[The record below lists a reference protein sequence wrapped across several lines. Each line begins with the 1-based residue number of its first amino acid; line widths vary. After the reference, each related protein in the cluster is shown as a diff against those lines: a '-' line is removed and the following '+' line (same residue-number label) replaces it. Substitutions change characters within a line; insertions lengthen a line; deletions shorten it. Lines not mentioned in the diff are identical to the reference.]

1 MRNPL
6 RFFIELIQQPLW
18 VSLWVLVLMLVNMA
32 SLAFWR
38 EAVAQLILMNFLA
51 SAMLMMGL
59 YSRFGFTKILG
70 LGHVPWIP
78 LLAYV
83 VTQIPAAEASFKRYL
98 LVLSVSMAI
107 SLVLD
112 TIDVW
117 NYFTTRLR
125 R

>member
-6 RFFIELIQQPLW
+6 RFFVELMQQPLW
-18 VSLWVLVLMLVNMA
+18 VSLWVLFLMLVNMA
-32 SLAFWR
+32 SLVFWQ
-38 EAVAQLILMNFLA
+38 EAVAQLIFMNFLA

-59 YSRFGFTKILG
+59 YARFGYTKILG

-78 LLAYV
+78 LLAYMII
-83 VTQIPAAEASFKRYL
+83 QIPAAEASFRRYL
-98 LVLSVSMAI
+98 LVLSISMAI

-117 NYFTTRLR
+117 KYFKNRVR
-125 R
+125 P

>member
-6 RFFIELIQQPLW
+6 RFFIELIQQPVW

-59 YSRFGFTKILG
+59 YARFGFTKILG

-107 SLVLD
+107 SLALD

-117 NYFTTRLR
+117 KYFRNQKSL
-125 R
+125 

>member
-6 RFFIELIQQPLW
+6 RFFIELMQQPLW
-18 VSLWVLVLMLVNMA
+18 VSLWVLFLMLVNMA
-32 SLAFWR
+32 SLAFWQ

-51 SAMLMMGL
+51 SAMLMMGF
-59 YSRFGFTKILG
+59 YARYGFAKILG
-70 LGHVPWIP
+70 LGHIPWVP

-83 VTQIPAAEASFKRYL
+83 VTQIPTAEASFKRYL

-112 TIDVW
+112 AIDVW
-117 NYFTTRLR
+117 NYFRSRVRL
-125 R
+125 

>member
-6 RFFIELIQQPLW
+6 RFFIELIQQPVW

-59 YSRFGFTKILG
+59 YARFGFTKILG

-117 NYFTTRLR
+117 NYFRSRVRL
-125 R
+125 

>member
-6 RFFIELIQQPLW
+6 RFFIELMEQPVW
-18 VSLWVLVLMLVNMA
+18 VSLWVLFLMLVNMA
-32 SLAFWR
+32 SLAFWK
-38 EAVAQLILMNFLA
+38 ETVAQLIFMNFLA

-59 YSRFGFTKILG
+59 YARYGFTKILG
-70 LGHVPWIP
+70 LGHVPWVP

-83 VTQIPAAEASFKRYL
+83 VIKIPTVEASFKQYL
-98 LVLSVSMAI
+98 LILSVSMAI

-117 NYFTTRLR
+117 KYFRNR
-125 R
+125 VRH